1 MINGLLYF
9 YKNINVSDNQTL
21 DDSEA
26 VVNVTENQASYDT
39 GMGRENNGGKHGKIR
54 WKKGGRGRY

>member
-1 MINGLLYF
+1 M
-9 YKNINVSDNQTL
+9 SDNQTL

>member
-9 YKNINVSDNQTL
+9 YKYINVSDNQTL

-39 GMGRENNGGKHGKIR
+39 GMGRENNGRKHGKIR